1 MRRDEPLFGHQCLG
15 VEGEQGYDGKTYPYP
30 RRGGGIVCVISVGG
44 GGSSHGRASKGELP
58 VHVAADEQQNTGS
71 TWPHGNSKT
80 RESTWPHGFDDGDDA
95 FLQDRCSPLLLV
107 IINQKSPL

>member
-15 VEGEQGYDGKTYPYP
+15 VEGEQGYDGKAYPYP

-71 TWPHGNSKT
+71 TWPHG
-80 RESTWPHGFDDGDDA
+80 FDDGDDA